1 MKCRDC
7 LDVGL
12 EVDKLL
18 VALKLIADVTGVPL
32 RCVGLNDAVTPG
44 PLWRRSPIYS
54 DRMNNK

>member
-1 MKCRDC
+1 M
-7 LDVGL
+7 DVGL

>member
-1 MKCRDC
+1 M
-7 LDVGL
+7 DVGL

-18 VALKLIADVTGVPL
+18 VALKLIADVPL